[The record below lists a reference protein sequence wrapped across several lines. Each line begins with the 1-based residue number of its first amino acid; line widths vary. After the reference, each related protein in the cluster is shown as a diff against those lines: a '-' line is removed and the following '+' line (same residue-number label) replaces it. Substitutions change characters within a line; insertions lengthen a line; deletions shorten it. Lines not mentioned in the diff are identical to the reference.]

1 MNEIE
6 RIEDQLRRALE
17 GEAWHGPALFE
28 LLDGVTAAQASD
40 HPIAGAHSIWE
51 LVLHLG
57 GTYGLVLRR
66 LRGDGA
72 QLSPEEDWP
81 PIPQPTAANWQGALD
96 ALRQRN
102 REVRAALASFDAGR
116 LDRPLVETVRYTAYV
131 QFIGLTQHDLYHAG
145 QIALLKRALA
155 PPASTA

>member
-17 GEAWHGPALFE
+17 GDAWHGPALFE
-28 LLDGVTAAQASD
+28 LLDGVTAGQASA
-40 HPIAGAHSIWE
+40 HPIPGAHSIWE

-57 GTYGLVLRR
+57 GTCGLVLRR
-66 LRGDGA
+66 LRGDGT
-72 QLSPEEDWP
+72 QLTPEEDWP
-81 PIPQPTAANWQGALD
+81 PLPQPTAANWQATVD

-102 REVRAALASFDAGR
+102 REVRAALTSFQAGR
-116 LDRPLVETVRYTAYV
+116 LDLPLVKSVRYTAYV
-131 QFIGLTQHDLYHAG
+131 QLIGLTQHDLYHAG

-155 PPASTA
+155 QCEPTA